1 MDHKTLR
8 EFLPFAHENKVP
20 IILWGPTG
28 IGKTTCIYEYAER
41 AGVKP
46 ENVHVLHLASQEP
59 GDLVGLPTR
68 EGLNL
73 TAEQQISLL
82 EKLIELRPN
91 DDIEQLV
98 KKLSKSRTTW
108 SRPEWMPD
116 EDDEEEHIFF
126 LDEFNRGPKYV
137 LACMFPFILEGRM
150 HTHKVP
156 KNSWIIAA
164 GNPGGGEDY
173 DVTEIRDRALV
184 SRLCHITVR
193 PTPEEWLIRHKDVVH
208 DAVHKVVGK
217 HTELLGFDSE
227 QLGFEVQADAR
238 ALDTLGRVL
247 RNISKE
253 QWQRF
258 GIELC
263 MGSVG
268 KTAAAAIEKE
278 WKDNLESIS
287 AEDVL
292 NNYKK
297 IRGDVKAFSSVEH
310 IKSDVI
316 AGANNQLLVHIKKMG
331 ERKEDLSDAQV
342 ENLGR
347 FLSDI
352 PRDSAQ
358 AFLVQVAAGDQFC
371 NDSIFKT
378 LMVRLGKNHKE
389 LYLYIL
395 EASSKKEAERERKK
409 QEAANKKKRAS
420 SARAARKK

>member
-1 MDHKTLR
+1 MDHKTLS

-20 IILWGPTG
+20 VILWGPTG

-41 AGVKP
+41 VGVKR

-73 TAEQQISLL
+73 SAEQQLELL
-82 EKLIELRPN
+82 EKLAELRP
-91 DDIEQLV
+91 DDDVEDLV
-98 KKLSKSRTTW
+98 AKLSKTRTTW

-173 DVTEIRDRALV
+173 DVTEIRDRALI

-208 DAVHKVVGK
+208 DAVHKVVSK

-227 QLGFEVQADAR
+227 PMGFEIEADAR
-238 ALDTLGRVL
+238 SLDHLGRVL
-247 RNISKE
+247 RNINRE
-253 QWQRF
+253 QWQAF
-258 GIELC
+258 GVELC
-263 MGSVG
+263 IGCVG
-268 KTAAAAIEKE
+268 KTAAAAIEQE
-278 WKDNLESIS
+278 WRDNLESIA

-292 NNYKK
+292 NNYGK
-297 IRGDVKAFSSVEH
+297 IRGDVKTFSSVSN

-316 AGANNQLLVHIKKMG
+316 AGAINQLLVHIKKMG
-331 ERKEDLSDAQV
+331 ERKEDLSDDQI
-342 ENLGR
+342 ENLAR
-347 FLSDI
+347 FLGDI
-352 PRDSAQ
+352 PRDSSQ

-371 NDSIFKT
+371 NDEIFKT
-378 LMVRLGKNHKE
+378 TMVRLGKKHRE
-389 LYLYIL
+389 VYVYLL
-395 EASSKKEAERERKK
+395 EASSRKEAEREKKK
-409 QEAANKKKRAS
+409 QKEKKKT
-420 SARAARKK
+420 KKKK